1 MPVEIRELVVKVNLE
16 ETKSNKLDSHELHE
30 LKNKIVKEC
39 TEKIM
44 AKLETISER

>member
-1 MPVEIRELVVKVNLE
+1 MPVEIRELVVKVTLE
-16 ETKSNKLDSHELHE
+16 ETKTKKMDSHELQE

-39 TEKIM
+39 TERIM